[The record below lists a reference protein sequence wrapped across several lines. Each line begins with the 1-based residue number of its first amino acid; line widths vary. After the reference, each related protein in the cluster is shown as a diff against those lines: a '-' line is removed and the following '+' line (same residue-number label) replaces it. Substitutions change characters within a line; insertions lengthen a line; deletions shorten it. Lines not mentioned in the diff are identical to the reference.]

1 MKLKRTLA
9 AAMCLCMAALM
20 LALQAPAT
28 VSADVTLMGD
38 ANNDGE
44 FTIADAVMTR
54 NWLIGSGELINW
66 KNVDFARTTLSTALI
81 SLLCAENL

>member
-54 NWLIGSGELINW
+54 N
-66 KNVDFARTTLSTALI
+66 
-81 SLLCAENL
+81 